1 MGRGTVSGAGQFG
14 IKLVYAHPLGPREE
28 KTLSQTLDK
37 AAKKFK
43 LE

>member
-1 MGRGTVSGAGQFG
+1 M
-14 IKLVYAHPLGPREE
+14 KLVYAHPLGPREE
-28 KTLSQTLDK
+28 KVLTQALER